1 MAQNRQRDQYHKG
14 ENQMNT
20 PVIFFCGVLAALLAA
35 VLVFAGI
42 YFTRIQTLNSI
53 EKLTGYADGF
63 NLYRMDVRYS
73 YSLDDMISYGVR
85 DNQTMINVIS
95 KAALPFFPVK
105 IQAPEFGCTAFTL
118 TDRNGA
124 VHMGRNY
131 DFRNNTS
138 AMLVCCTPENGYKS
152 VAYAALDNVSANV
165 PEESIKKK
173 LASLT
178 APFACLDGMNEKGV
192 SIAVLIV
199 DSEPV
204 HQNTGKPVIF
214 TSLAVRLV
222 LDRAATT
229 QEAVDLLR
237 GYDMFSAGGRDYHFY
252 ITDAKGDGRILE
264 YDCESE
270 VRTLVATPVSAATNF
285 YALYQEKVLPNQRN
299 SIYGHGRE
307 RYDAVLDVFRQQ
319 EGNYTDDTVWA
330 ALRAASQDPEPE
342 SVTSNTQW
350 SVAYNNTDLTS
361 DIVIRRNWK
370 DITHYDLKEN
380 KERR

>member
-1 MAQNRQRDQYHKG
+1 
-14 ENQMNT
+14 MNT

-165 PEESIKKK
+165 PEESIKR
-173 LASLT
+173 SWQ
-178 APFACLDGMNEKGV
+178 V
-192 SIAVLIV
+192 
-199 DSEPV
+199 
-204 HQNTGKPVIF
+204 
-214 TSLAVRLV
+214 
-222 LDRAATT
+222 
-229 QEAVDLLR
+229 
-237 GYDMFSAGGRDYHFY
+237 
-252 ITDAKGDGRILE
+252 
-264 YDCESE
+264 
-270 VRTLVATPVSAATNF
+270 
-285 YALYQEKVLPNQRN
+285 
-299 SIYGHGRE
+299 
-307 RYDAVLDVFRQQ
+307 
-319 EGNYTDDTVWA
+319 
-330 ALRAASQDPEPE
+330 
-342 SVTSNTQW
+342 
-350 SVAYNNTDLTS
+350 
-361 DIVIRRNWK
+361 
-370 DITHYDLKEN
+370 
-380 KERR
+380 

>member
-1 MAQNRQRDQYHKG
+1 
-14 ENQMNT
+14 MNT

-178 APFACLDGMNEKGV
+178 APFVCLDGMNEKGV
-192 SIAVLIV
+192 
-199 DSEPV
+199 
-204 HQNTGKPVIF
+204 
-214 TSLAVRLV
+214 SLAVRLV

-270 VRTLVATPVSAATNF
+270 ARTLVATPVSAATNF
-285 YALYQEKVLPNQRN
+285 YTLYQEKVLPNQRN

>member
-1 MAQNRQRDQYHKG
+1 
-14 ENQMNT
+14 MNT

-178 APFACLDGMNEKGV
+178 APFVCLDGMNEKGV

-204 HQNTGKPVIF
+204 HQSTGKPVIF

-237 GYDMFSAGGRDYHFY
+237 GYDMFSAGGA
-252 ITDAKGDGRILE
+252 ITTFISPMQKATEGSSSTTVRAKPGRWW
-264 YDCESE
+264 
-270 VRTLVATPVSAATNF
+270 
-285 YALYQEKVLPNQRN
+285 QRL
-299 SIYGHGRE
+299 S
-307 RYDAVLDVFRQQ
+307 
-319 EGNYTDDTVWA
+319 
-330 ALRAASQDPEPE
+330 ALRQTSMRFIRKRYCQTRETVYTATAG
-342 SVTSNTQW
+342 SVTM
-350 SVAYNNTDLTS
+350 LFLMFS
-361 DIVIRRNWK
+361 DSRRE
-370 DITHYDLKEN
+370 ITPMIPCGQ
-380 KERR
+380 R